1 MCRRSRLVG
10 EWAFEKR
17 STSSRLLN
25 FRIRKKLL
33 AVGPEY
39 VAILI
44 TALVSAVTGGT
55 WVASKILDRQQER
68 IRQVFSYVDSQKRR
82 IDLLEDQIN
91 RLPLDYV
98 LKVDF
103 LREIKE
109 MHDNFRQ
116 INDKLDKLME
126 KLLSK

>member
-1 MCRRSRLVG
+1 
-10 EWAFEKR
+10 
-17 STSSRLLN
+17 
-25 FRIRKKLL
+25 
-33 AVGPEY
+33 VGPEY
-39 VAILI
+39 IAILV
-44 TALVSAVTGGT
+44 TALVSAVTGGS

>member
-1 MCRRSRLVG
+1 M
-10 EWAFEKR
+10 
-17 STSSRLLN
+17 
-25 FRIRKKLL
+25 
-33 AVGPEY
+33 GPEY
-39 VAILI
+39 IAIAI
-44 TALVSAVTGGT
+44 TSVVSAFTGGT
-55 WVASKILDRQQER
+55 WVVNKILDRNQER
-68 IRQVFSYVDSQKRR
+68 IQHAYDYIGAQKRR
-82 IDLLEDQIN
+82 IDILEDQIN

-109 MHDNFRQ
+109 MHDNFKQ

>member
-1 MCRRSRLVG
+1 M
-10 EWAFEKR
+10 
-17 STSSRLLN
+17 
-25 FRIRKKLL
+25 
-33 AVGPEY
+33 GPEY
-39 VAILI
+39 IAIAI
-44 TALVSAVTGGT
+44 TSVVSAFTGGT
-55 WVASKILDRQQER
+55 WVVNKILDRNQER
-68 IRQVFSYVDSQKRR
+68 IQHAYDYIGVQKRR
-82 IDLLEDQIN
+82 IDILEDQIN

-109 MHDNFRQ
+109 MHDNFKQ